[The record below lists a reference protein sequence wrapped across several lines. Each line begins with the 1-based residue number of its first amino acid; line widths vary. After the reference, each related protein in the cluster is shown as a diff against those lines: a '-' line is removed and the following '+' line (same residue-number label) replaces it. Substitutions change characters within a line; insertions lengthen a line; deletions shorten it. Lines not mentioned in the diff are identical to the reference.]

1 MAKYKLFKHLASV
14 EQAPPSGRSTPIG
27 HIPIDHGHFN
37 GTTPIGYVPL
47 DRGHPNGLSNKIRT
61 LQRHDIPTVVP
72 VKHVPE
78 QFCKTYALLLGITLF
93 VCTISI
99 MLFRKIRRCESALD
113 ELQSSLSQLVL
124 SQRAVAEELEKMK
137 LQQPV
142 TAESDSDEEQ
152 VAEAIPTFSM
162 KNNVF
167 NKWQNTNDLDTWL
180 LLSTDLPEEDRPKLD
195 TFR

>member
-1 MAKYKLFKHLASV
+1 MAPIEHG
-14 EQAPPSGRSTPIG
+14 PPRGRSTEIG
-27 HIPIDHGHFN
+27 HIPVDQ
-37 GTTPIGYVPL
+37 
-47 DRGHPNGLSNKIRT
+47 GHPNGRLTPIERIPIEQGIDVSNKIRT

-78 QFCKTYALLLGITLF
+78 QFCKTYGLLLGITLF

-137 LQQPV
+137 LQQPHSPPRSV
-142 TAESDSDEEQ
+142 TAESSGEAQVVEVDSD
-152 VAEAIPTFSM
+152 
-162 KNNVF
+162 VF
-167 NKWQNTNDLDTWL
+167 YK
-180 LLSTDLPEEDRPKLD
+180 E
-195 TFR
+195 